1 MKTPVLVV
9 LCGFSSL
16 AVSDTSVVDTPK
28 ADSLV
33 ERSRLVSTRPEN
45 VRPGTASPETNHP
58 EKNLANSG
66 SGAVLLPEKISAVS
80 RFAFDSVRSAGQ
92 KPPLSLAEIYRADI
106 NVPEF
111 LVSEKYDGARVW
123 WNGRQLLS
131 RGGIVYHA
139 PAWFTNPLPDHVLD
153 GELWIGRGQFQLLM
167 QTIRDAHP
175 DEQAWRSVRFMVFD
189 APTLTGGFRQRQ
201 TGLTLI
207 LAGQQAEWIQQVEQ
221 HDIANTLQLQ
231 QMLSEVVSQGGE
243 GLILQRANAPYYPG
257 RHGGFLKLKPY
268 QDDEAIVV
276 GYKPGKGKYTGMTG
290 SLIVEDP
297 QGRRFKLGSGLS
309 DSDRQHPPAIGAR
322 VTYRYQGRTVSG
334 KPRFARFLGVRP
346 EE

>member
-1 MKTPVLVV
+1 M
-9 LCGFSSL
+9 
-16 AVSDTSVVDTPK
+16 
-28 ADSLV
+28 
-33 ERSRLVSTRPEN
+33 
-45 VRPGTASPETNHP
+45 RPGTASPETNHP
-58 EKNLANSG
+58 EKTPTDSG
-66 SGAVLLPEKISAVS
+66 SGAVSLPEKISEPS
-80 RFAFDSVRSAGQ
+80 RFASDSVWSAGQ
-92 KPPLSLAEIYRADI
+92 KPPLSLAEIYRTDI
-106 NVPEF
+106 NVPEL
-111 LVSEKYDGARVW
+111 LVSEKDDGARVW

-139 PAWFTNPLPDHVLD
+139 PAWFTNALPDHVLD

-175 DEQAWRSVRFMVFD
+175 DEQAGRSVRFMVFD
-189 APTLTGGFRQRQ
+189 APTLPGGFRQRQ

-207 LAGQQAEWIQQVEQ
+207 LADQQAEWIQQVEQ

-231 QMLSEVVSQGGE
+231 QMLSGVVSQGGE

-276 GYKPGKGKYTGMTG
+276 AYKPGKGKYTGMTG
-290 SLIVEDP
+290 SLIVEDL